1 MTTTGYA
8 VMLCII
14 TEYKRRKVVNIMWIM
29 IILFMVL
36 DAVYSLGLLKALS
49 DADDQSE
56 RLEMEQGRDG
66 RNG

>member
-1 MTTTGYA
+1 
-8 VMLCII
+8 MLCIT
-14 TEYKRRKVVNIMWIM
+14 TECKRKKVVSIMWIM

-36 DAVYSLGLLKALS
+36 NAVYAFGLLKALS
-49 DADDQSE
+49 DADDQRG